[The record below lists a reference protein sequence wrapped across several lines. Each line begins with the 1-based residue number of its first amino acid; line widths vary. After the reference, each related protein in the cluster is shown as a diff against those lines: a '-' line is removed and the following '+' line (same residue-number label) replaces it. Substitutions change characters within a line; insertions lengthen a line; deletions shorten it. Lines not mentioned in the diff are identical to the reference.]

1 MLWAGSDGGVALL
14 VHGLDTGVSDTVGDV
29 LGELSLVGILIITLQ
44 SLHVVGNVQTHD
56 VLSVDISVVF
66 TISESWESLGAI
78 ESKNTNKSPLVIYEK
93 TEKKGWIVAIPV
105 WDVQATIDGSL
116 EGSEK
121 LGTSGGSLETN
132 VQETLEG
139 SWLSVDI
146 LDVVLGTSGLL
157 DSGVDAVQLEL
168 LQQTSG
174 EQETGGVGGS
184 VVGQT
189 NLDTV
194 SWQLVGV
201 GVADAH
207 VTLDAGVGDLACH
220 VLVGEADDESVFWSV
235 VLALVLDDQALAG
248 IVVGLC
254 L

>member
-1 MLWAGSDGGVALL
+1 VLWVGSDGSVALL
-14 VHGLDTGVSDTVGDV
+14 VHGLNTGVGNTVLDV
-29 LGELSLVGILIITLQ
+29 LAELFVVSIGVIGLQ
-44 SLHVVGNVQTHD
+44 GLHVVGNVYTHD

-66 TISESWESLGAI
+66 TISESWESLGA
-78 ESKNTNKSPLVIYEK
+78 
-93 TEKKGWIVAIPV
+93 V

-116 EGSEK
+116 EGSEN

-146 LDVVLGTSGLL
+146 LDVELGTSGLL
-157 DSGVDAVQLEL
+157 DSGVDTVQLEL
-168 LQQTSG
+168 LEQTTGEQQT
-174 EQETGGVGGS
+174 GGIGGG

-189 NLDTV
+189 YLDSV
-194 SWQLVGV
+194 AWQLVRV

-207 VTLDAGVGDLACH
+207 VTLNAGVCDLACH
-220 VLVGEADDESVFWSV
+220 VLVGEANDESVFWSV
-235 VLALVLDDQALAG
+235 VLVLVLDDQALAG

-254 L
+254 LSTSLVLDLKSLKVSLVFNKFNKRLKL